1 MFTQLAVS
9 AQPPL
14 SERHSSWSAKRK
26 GFDLII
32 QGYTMYWRNTDF
44 IGAFNSTFAQNKQ
57 DLAKIR
63 QTKCQECLRLKSLEG
78 LVSYTLFLRVNTL
91 CSLQTREILY

>member
-14 SERHSSWSAKRK
+14 FERHSSWSAKRK

-32 QGYTMYWRNTDF
+32 QFYTMYWRNADF
-44 IGAFNSTFAQNKQ
+44 TRAFNSTFAQNKQ
-57 DLAKIR
+57 DLA
-63 QTKCQECLRLKSLEG
+63 
-78 LVSYTLFLRVNTL
+78 
-91 CSLQTREILY
+91 